1 MAEFLRTFT
10 SGRMNKDLDER
21 LLPNGE
27 YRDALNLDLSSSEG
41 SDIGSLQLLKG
52 NLELKNSSYNTS
64 TQSLIEWN
72 ASTYISEYTNAFC
85 VGSIA
90 DDTND
95 KIYWIVGSDD
105 YNCIAEYDLKTK
117 VTVPVL
123 VEDKSISNFLN
134 FSESYLVTG
143 INLLQGY
150 LIWTDNQTEPKQ
162 ISIEKFKAGT
172 NDFVTQ
178 TAFSD
183 GILSFVMTEKDTTV
197 ASIGPLYAP
206 ELGLYDTLRS
216 RPVDSSF
223 NYNLAGIP
231 GTPPTG
237 NNVLSI
243 APDTIIAV
251 SLNSPA
257 EYQAGDRVLAYA
269 STPNSGG
276 GQLVVYANFIVAS
289 EYEDSSGGY
298 NYDFQFK
305 SIGSGGEQQSNF
317 VLDQLQLWEVGLV
330 GEKTLFEKKF
340 VTYAYRY
347 VYDNNQ
353 ISPFSPFSKV
363 AFLPQKYDF
372 ESYTGYNKGMLNNLK
387 KVDVFFGKDLPLNA
401 SKVEVLFKETHNT
414 TVYTVKS
421 INRSDLG
428 DTNQKTTI
436 TVSPDEPNYL
446 SVTYVTIAG
455 NNIVTSLAPGA
466 TGVFYHT
473 QNSLVTSVPTFPLTT
488 TIENTGYG
496 LEITSEIVRG
506 AVETNQLLR
515 PWDNVPKKALAQ
527 EVIGNRIV
535 YGNYTQNY
543 TVDDTFTFD
552 TTRTMLNEEP
562 FSSSYQVQEPYPTIK
577 SLRTYQF
584 GIVFKDKYGR
594 ETPVFSNEKAV
605 VGSTIENSD
614 GKFFLTA
621 GMNGISP
628 RNADGSEMFEYFKF
642 FIKDPTLPYYNTV
655 ADQMYLSPDG
665 YSAWVSFPSS
675 EVNKF
680 EVGDHIILKKTHGE
694 SSAVQTSDNRYKVLA
709 IETEPPADISFRYD
723 ILHADAH
730 GFSAAFPYDGTA
742 TELVYGNT
750 PVEGSNVFS
759 LAGGSSSPF
768 TNDNGTQRG
777 NYVRFIKDGVF
788 SQYYRIDELNQVSG
802 SWLFTVFPKFGSDV
816 NFLYATPGD
825 EQSLLNLPITTEIS
839 ERAKIETY
847 EEFKGRFFAR
857 LESNSTLTSSF
868 LGTSSFTEGAAATF
882 NNQPANWYNGR
893 LDTAGRIQ
901 AATGVGF
908 PTSDTILG
916 NVNTNNQSYNDGW
929 YFTGGGMGPS
939 AGFVDDEGYSNI
951 DAPWTFGGLSD
962 QSDNFGIGP
971 KKDLAIWGDGGSDN
985 RFSNITGN
993 KSFKGNAN
1001 YLGYYR
1007 GRPTDLEGGDSGR
1020 VKAGLNMRAP
1030 SSGKPWDVH
1039 IGRRIDGQFDRTG
1052 GFRGIA
1058 KNLVAGTKIR
1068 FSNHDTEYTIVE
1080 SGYQTG
1086 WMTSFWGLLFDKRLQ
1101 HPVNAYA
1108 MYNIINYNNRPAG
1121 TYDPL
1126 PYTQTSFEVQGQQYL
1141 PIDRT
1146 DPENPTGRIDIE
1158 MIVLVQ
1164 ATGDRRVDENP
1175 AIFETEPDESL
1186 DLNLY
1191 YEASDAIPISQYSET
1206 HRLPWF
1212 NSFGFANGV
1221 ESNRIRDDFNAFEI
1235 GKGAKV
1241 STVLDEPYEEEVRSN
1256 GFIFSQIFNST
1267 AGINRLNQFIQA
1279 LPITKELNPIY
1290 GSIQKLYSRD
1300 TDLITLCEDKCF
1312 RVLANKDA
1320 LYNADGNTNI
1330 TGNTNVLGQAV
1341 PYVGEFG
1348 ISTNPESFAFFGFR
1362 AYFADKSRGSV
1373 MRLSRDGLTEISNV
1387 GLADFFADNLKLNN
1401 RIIGTYDE
1409 DSQLYNLSLNTLSA
1423 EWQEKLAEG
1432 TVDRADCDD
1441 DLDIGD
1447 PKVTETTVSFAE
1459 GTKGWESR
1467 KSFIPEAGVSI
1478 NNNYYTFKNGLLW
1491 IHAENET
1498 YNNFYGVQ
1506 YFSTM
1511 TTIFND
1517 GPTVVKGFKALDYV
1531 GSRPRNYVYSTGD
1544 GVNYSIAQVVA
1555 GNLTPTSQSVPAN
1568 KEGWYAQAIV
1578 TDMQEGHIKEF
1589 ITKENKNF
1597 NYIKG
1602 LETFFN
1608 SDCDTN
1614 VSTSEFSVQ
1623 GIGRATTITGEVD
1636 QQSYKVRIFI
1646 DNTCYIP

>member
-172 NDFVTQ
+172 SDFVTQ

-183 GILSFVMTEKDTTV
+183 GVLSFVMAEKDTTV

-206 ELGLYDTLRS
+206 ELGLYNTLRS

-223 NYNLAGIP
+223 SYNLAGIP

-237 NNVLSI
+237 DNVLSI
-243 APDTIIAV
+243 APDTIITV
-251 SLNSPA
+251 SLDSPA

-269 STPNSGG
+269 TIPNSGG
-276 GQLVVYANFIVAS
+276 GNLVVYANFIVTT

-317 VLDQLQLWEVGLV
+317 VLDQLQLWEVELV

-372 ESYTGYNKGMLNNLK
+372 ESYTGYNKGMLNDLK

-446 SVTYVTIAG
+446 SVSYVTIAG

-473 QNSLVTSVPTFPLTT
+473 QNSLITSVPTFPLTT

-552 TTRTMLNEEP
+552 TTRTILNEEP
-562 FSSSYQVQEPYPTIK
+562 FSSSYQAEEPYPTIK

-642 FIKDPTLPYYNTV
+642 FIKDPTLPYYNAV

-723 ILHADAH
+723 ILHADDH
-730 GFSAAFPYDGTA
+730 GFSAAFPYTGTA

-759 LAGGSSSPF
+759 IAGGSSSPF

-788 SQYYRIDELNQVSG
+788 SQYYRIDELEQVSG
-802 SWLFTVFPKFGSDV
+802 SWLLTVFPKFGSDV

-901 AATGVGF
+901 GAIGVGF

-962 QSDNFGIGP
+962 RSDNFGIGP
-971 KKDLAIWGDGGSDN
+971 
-985 RFSNITGN
+985 R
-993 KSFKGNAN
+993 
-1001 YLGYYR
+1001 
-1007 GRPTDLEGGDSGR
+1007 
-1020 VKAGLNMRAP
+1020 
-1030 SSGKPWDVH
+1030 
-1039 IGRRIDGQFDRTG
+1039 
-1052 GFRGIA
+1052 
-1058 KNLVAGTKIR
+1058 
-1068 FSNHDTEYTIVE
+1068 
-1080 SGYQTG
+1080 
-1086 WMTSFWGLLFDKRLQ
+1086 
-1101 HPVNAYA
+1101 
-1108 MYNIINYNNRPAG
+1108 
-1121 TYDPL
+1121 
-1126 PYTQTSFEVQGQQYL
+1126 
-1141 PIDRT
+1141 
-1146 DPENPTGRIDIE
+1146 
-1158 MIVLVQ
+1158 
-1164 ATGDRRVDENP
+1164 
-1175 AIFETEPDESL
+1175 
-1186 DLNLY
+1186 
-1191 YEASDAIPISQYSET
+1191 
-1206 HRLPWF
+1206 
-1212 NSFGFANGV
+1212 
-1221 ESNRIRDDFNAFEI
+1221 
-1235 GKGAKV
+1235 
-1241 STVLDEPYEEEVRSN
+1241 
-1256 GFIFSQIFNST
+1256 
-1267 AGINRLNQFIQA
+1267 
-1279 LPITKELNPIY
+1279 
-1290 GSIQKLYSRD
+1290 
-1300 TDLITLCEDKCF
+1300 
-1312 RVLANKDA
+1312 
-1320 LYNADGNTNI
+1320 
-1330 TGNTNVLGQAV
+1330 
-1341 PYVGEFG
+1341 
-1348 ISTNPESFAFFGFR
+1348 
-1362 AYFADKSRGSV
+1362 
-1373 MRLSRDGLTEISNV
+1373 
-1387 GLADFFADNLKLNN
+1387 
-1401 RIIGTYDE
+1401 
-1409 DSQLYNLSLNTLSA
+1409 
-1423 EWQEKLAEG
+1423 
-1432 TVDRADCDD
+1432 
-1441 DLDIGD
+1441 
-1447 PKVTETTVSFAE
+1447 
-1459 GTKGWESR
+1459 
-1467 KSFIPEAGVSI
+1467 
-1478 NNNYYTFKNGLLW
+1478 
-1491 IHAENET
+1491 
-1498 YNNFYGVQ
+1498 
-1506 YFSTM
+1506 
-1511 TTIFND
+1511 
-1517 GPTVVKGFKALDYV
+1517 
-1531 GSRPRNYVYSTGD
+1531 
-1544 GVNYSIAQVVA
+1544 
-1555 GNLTPTSQSVPAN
+1555 
-1568 KEGWYAQAIV
+1568 
-1578 TDMQEGHIKEF
+1578 
-1589 ITKENKNF
+1589 
-1597 NYIKG
+1597 
-1602 LETFFN
+1602 
-1608 SDCDTN
+1608 
-1614 VSTSEFSVQ
+1614 
-1623 GIGRATTITGEVD
+1623 
-1636 QQSYKVRIFI
+1636 
-1646 DNTCYIP
+1646 

>member
-162 ISIEKFKAGT
+162 ISIKKFKAGT

-183 GILSFVMTEKDTTV
+183 GILTFVMVEKDTTV
-197 ASIGPLYAP
+197 ASVGPLYAP
-206 ELGLYDTLRS
+206 ELGMYDTLRS
-216 RPVDSSF
+216 LPVDSSF
-223 NYNLAGIP
+223 SYNLAGTP
-231 GTPPTG
+231 GVPPTG

-243 APDTIIAV
+243 APDTIITV
-251 SLNSPA
+251 LLDSPA

-269 STPNSGG
+269 TVPNSGG
-276 GQLVVYANFIVAS
+276 GDLVVYANFIVTT

-317 VLDQLQLWEVGLV
+317 VVDLEQLWEVELV

-353 ISPFSPFSKV
+353 ISPFSPFSEV

-372 ESYTGYNKGMLNNLK
+372 ESYTGYNKGMLNDLK

-446 SVTYVTIAG
+446 SVAYDTIGG
-455 NNIVTSLAPGA
+455 NNVITSLAPGA

-473 QNSLVTSVPTFPLTT
+473 QNSLITSIPTFPLTT
-488 TIENTGYG
+488 TIEDSGYG

-552 TTRTMLNEEP
+552 VTKTILNEEP
-562 FSSSYQVQEPYPTIK
+562 FSSSYQVEEPYPTIK

-642 FIKDPTLPYYNTV
+642 FIKDPTLPYYNAV

-680 EVGDHIILKKTHGE
+680 EVGDHLILKKTHGE
-694 SSAVQTSDNRYKVLA
+694 PSAVQTSDNRYKVLA

-723 ILHADAH
+723 ILHADDH
-730 GFSAAFPYDGTA
+730 GFSAAFPVHITA

-750 PVEGSNVFS
+750 PVKGANVFS
-759 LAGGSSSPF
+759 ISGGSSNPF
-768 TNDNGTQRG
+768 TNDNGAAIG
-777 NYVRFIKDGVF
+777 NYVRFIKNGVF
-788 SQYYRIDELNQVSG
+788 SQYYRIDSVEMANASR
-802 SWLFTVFPKFGSDV
+802 LFTVFPKFGSDV

-825 EQSLLNLPITTEIS
+825 EQSLLNTPITTEIS

-857 LESNSTLTSSF
+857 LESNGTLTSSF
-868 LGTSSFTEGAAATF
+868 LGTRSFTEGAAATF
-882 NNQPANWYNGR
+882 NNQPAHWYNGR
-893 LDTAGRIQ
+893 LDTAGRIEG
-901 AATGVGF
+901 GVAVI
-908 PTSDTILG
+908 TSISDAIQG
-916 NVNTNNQSYNDGW
+916 NINTNNQSYNDGW
-929 YFTGGGMGPS
+929 YFTGGGMGPTT
-939 AGFVDDEGYSNI
+939 GLVDAEGYSNI

-962 QSDNFGIGP
+962 RSESNE
-971 KKDLAIWGDGGSDN
+971 DLAIWGDGGPNNN
-985 RFSNITGN
+985 RFSNITGT
-993 KSFKGNAN
+993 KSFKGGGF
-1001 YLGYYR
+1001 LGGFYG
-1007 GRPTDLEGGDSGR
+1007 GRPTDYQGGDGYKI
-1020 VKAGLNMRAP
+1020 KAGLNMRAP
-1030 SSGKPWDVH
+1030 SSNKPWDVH
-1039 IGRRIDGQFDRTG
+1039 IGRRIDGQFEQTG
-1052 GFRGIA
+1052 GFKGIA
-1058 KNLVAGTKIR
+1058 KNLVAGTKVR

-1080 SGYQTG
+1080 SGAQVG
-1086 WMTSFWGLLFDKRLQ
+1086 WKTSFWGLLFDKRLQ
-1101 HPVNAYA
+1101 HPVNSYA
-1108 MYNIINYNNRPAG
+1108 MYNIINYNNRPPGA
-1121 TYDPL
+1121 YAPL
-1126 PYTQTSFEVQGQQYL
+1126 PYTQTSFDVQGQQYL
-1141 PIDRT
+1141 PIDYTT

-1158 MIVLVQ
+1158 MIILVQ
-1164 ATGDRRVDENP
+1164 ATGDRRVDEDP

-1191 YEASDAIPISQYSET
+1191 YEASDAIPISQYSQT

-1241 STVLDEPYEEEVRSN
+1241 STVLDEPYEEEIRSN

-1267 AGINRLNQFIQA
+1267 AGVNRLNQFIQA

-1362 AYFADKSRGSV
+1362 AYFADKSRGAV

-1432 TVDRADCDD
+1432 TVDRTDCDD

-1491 IHAENET
+1491 IHAENDT

-1506 YFSTM
+1506 YFSTI

-1531 GSRPRNYVYSTGD
+1531 GSRPRNYVYSTGN

-1555 GNLTPTSQSVPAN
+1555 DNLTPTSQSVPPN

-1578 TDMQEGHIKEF
+1578 TDMQEGYIKEF